1 MRAALGA
8 GIALW
13 CVLGSPV
20 VAQTEPLLPALEE
33 PPVPTPEPV
42 PVQSA
47 VLKIS
52 GYAVLTLR
60 SPVGGIE
67 QRVQRALERFEYAV
81 QTAAEPRID
90 VQVSGN
96 DKGAFLL
103 VNSRGILDVTVQDA
117 ADNATT
123 RALPLAKL
131 WASRLRAVVNR
142 PEVLKALFMFSGL
155 PERLAYANSEYGRG
169 ESAVPDR
176 GRFTTDGTR
185 ITDTD
190 GQNRVIFWEQ
200 RTPQPPPTIY
210 LLNRFRQFVP
220 YIRL

>member
-1 MRAALGA
+1 MRAALGV

-13 CVLGSPV
+13 CVLGSAV
-20 VAQTEPLLPALEE
+20 MAQTEPLPPALETE
-33 PPVPTPEPV
+33 PVVTPEPV

-52 GYAVLTLR
+52 GYTVLTLR

-81 QTAAEPRID
+81 RTAVEPRVDI
-90 VQVSGN
+90 QVSGN

-103 VNSRGILDVTVQDA
+103 VNGRGILDVTVQDA

-131 WASRLRAVVNR
+131 WGGRLRAVVSR
-142 PEVLKALFMFSGL
+142 PEVLKSLFMFSGL
-155 PERLAYANSEYGRG
+155 PERLVYANSEYGRG

-185 ITDTD
+185 TTATD
-190 GQNRVIFWEQ
+190 GQNQVVFWEE

-210 LLNRFRQFVP
+210 ILNRFRQFVP